1 MQLYCHKFKTHNH
14 FIVVMWS
21 LYCSKCCSC
30 RVGLKVVTLT
40 SMFSFGRFFKPPP
53 PFPAGLGFSFCYT
66 PSVAMVGTY
75 FSERKALAFGIS
87 LSGNDVCSS
96 FNFSSLLFIHFFS
109 LWFCCSHLQIQ
120 SHSISRFWHRDL
132 HPGSGGTAADST
144 LHLEGRSTHPG
155 RTCV

>member
-1 MQLYCHKFKTHNH
+1 MLFVPCGFKSRDSNVHVQFRSFFSNLLLH
-14 FIVVMWS
+14 FLQASAFPSATLRPWPWWEHTSVRGKLWPSAFLCLVM
-21 LYCSKCCSC
+21 
-30 RVGLKVVTLT
+30 T
-40 SMFSFGRFFKPPP
+40 SVH
-53 PFPAGLGFSFCYT
+53 
-66 PSVAMVGTY
+66 PST
-75 FSERKALAFGIS
+75 
-87 LSGNDVCSS
+87 
-96 FNFSSLLFIHFFS
+96 SLLSSSSIFFS